1 MITTPLM
8 DTLAGDLKELI
19 ELHIIAEQRD
29 KVNKSEQQRIR
40 NLLNKIKN
48 QITIV
53 KKESLELSN

>member
-8 DTLAGDLKELI
+8 DTLAGDIKELI
-19 ELHIIAEQRD
+19 ELHVTAQQRD

-48 QITIV
+48 QITVV

>member
-8 DTLAGDLKELI
+8 DTFAGDIKELI
-19 ELHIIAEQRD
+19 ELIGTAQQRD
-29 KVNKSEQQRIR
+29 KVNKSEQQKIR